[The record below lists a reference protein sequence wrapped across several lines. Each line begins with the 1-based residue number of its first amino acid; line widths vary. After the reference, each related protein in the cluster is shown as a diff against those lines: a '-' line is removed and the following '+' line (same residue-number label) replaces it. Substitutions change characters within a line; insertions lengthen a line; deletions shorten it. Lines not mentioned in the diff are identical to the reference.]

1 MNVIPDSGY
10 PSPVDWG
17 EWERREN
24 DRQAREDYRDE
35 LAVEDWKLSRMGWD
49 E

>member
-10 PSPVDWG
+10 PAEPDW
-17 EWERREN
+17 EEITRRERE
-24 DRQAREDYRDE
+24 RQAREDYRAE